1 MSCSSNIP
9 TNHLSFLFFQSNL
22 KIPSKNYSHT
32 MSIET
37 LEISQDNIEEK
48 GATIELH
55 IQGLYKLYV
64 QPFKALPPLTMEN
77 YFIVSPKLSYKLKIP
92 LLFLIEKPTFS
103 PLYVAQKLAK
113 LPISSSLAAYL
124 EPHIVQNAVE
134 LGRKCGNKEF
144 KIVFDVKFVEIDL
157 ADYSECE
164 GYETCGLV

>member
-1 MSCSSNIP
+1 MSCSSNP
-9 TNHLSFLFFQSNL
+9 TNHLSFPFFQSNL
-22 KIPSKNYSHT
+22 QIPSKNYSHT
-32 MSIET
+32 MTIET
-37 LEISQDNIEEK
+37 LEISQESIEEK

-64 QPFKALPPLTMEN
+64 QPFKALPPFTMEN
-77 YFIVSPKLSYKLKIP
+77 DFIVSPKLSYNFKIP

-103 PLYVAQKLAK
+103 PLYVAQRLAK
-113 LPISSSLAAYL
+113 LPISSDLAAYI

-134 LGRKCGNKEF
+134 LGRKCESTEF

-164 GYETCGLV
+164 EYGTCGLV